1 MKHFSIRIYGLIID
15 NGKVLVSDE
24 FCGGRNVTKFPGGG
38 LEFGEGPI
46 DCVKREFIEEM
57 NLEIE
62 VIEHLHTT
70 DFFIHSAF
78 DPNRQV
84 ICIYYLVKP
93 MNNINVRIS
102 EKEYDFETVTDGAQA
117 FRWISLNEIQENSFT
132 FETDKR
138 ASEILIKKN

>member
-1 MKHFSIRIYGLIID
+1 MKHFSIRIYGLIVE
-15 NGKVLVSDE
+15 NRKVLVSDE

-46 DCVKREFIEEM
+46 ECVKREFIEEM
-57 NLEIE
+57 NLEID

-70 DFFIHSAF
+70 DFYIHSAF

-93 MNNINVRIS
+93 KHEIPVKIS
-102 EKEYDFETVTDGAQA
+102 EKKFDFDSESEGAQA
-117 FRWISLNEIQENSFT
+117 FRWVSFDEINENSFT
-132 FETDKR
+132 FATDRK
-138 ASEILIKKN
+138 ASEILINKV